1 MGIGQ
6 GFSYEMIRL
15 AKILEVQ
22 MWPSASLSKI
32 VVFYKA
38 LLTKIGDRI
47 EPSFWLLVYMSV

>member
-1 MGIGQ
+1 
-6 GFSYEMIRL
+6 MIRL